1 MININTT
8 VRDADLL
15 NLKQGSEK
23 KENFYLALTYAMQ
36 TYLVTNFVRL
46 ELWKK
51 HKQISKKESIS
62 DV

>member
-23 KENFYLALTYAMQ
+23 KKIFT
-36 TYLVTNFVRL
+36 
-46 ELWKK
+46 
-51 HKQISKKESIS
+51 
-62 DV
+62 